1 MHKWIACALLAT
13 LLGIPRSSTGEAAPV
28 AAMEQVQRSVYG
40 TPPQGS
46 QEVKRQGDHVAFAES
61 LETLN
66 ESRALVRF
74 IDGSGLALGAN
85 TKVLVDEFVFDPG
98 TSKGNALY
106 NISLGTLRLATGAM
120 PKGGTVIR
128 TPTATMTLRGTD
140 VTVHVH
146 PSGRT
151 DIQVHE
157 GLVEA
162 HNNFTG
168 ETTTLMPGQGQ
179 TDTELGSTDFAGDIR
194 QYGLNEPIPDVSV
207 AEAAAMV
214 EDVVTAAGP
223 ADSSDDSST
232 DSAEGG
238 SSGGGNGKGNG
249 KGGGNNGTGGGN
261 NGSGGGGNG
270 GGGGGN
276 GGGGGKGG
284 GGGGGNGNGGGKGK

>member
-1 MHKWIACALLAT
+1 MHKWIAFALLAT

-46 QEVKRQGDHVAFAES
+46 QEIKRKGDHVAFAES

-85 TKVLVDEFVFDPG
+85 TKVLVDEFVFDPE

-106 NISLGTLRLATGAM
+106 NLSLGTLRLATGAM

-151 DIQVHE
+151 DILVHE
-157 GLVEA
+157 GLVET

-168 ETTTLMPGQGQ
+168 ETTTLAPGQTQ
-179 TDTELGSTDFAGDIR
+179 TDTELGSTDFAGDLQ
-194 QYGLNEPIPDVSV
+194 QYGLNEAIPDVSV
-207 AEAAAMV
+207 AEAAAMF

-223 ADSSDDSST
+223 GDSTDGSST
-232 DSAEGG
+232 ST
-238 SSGGGNGKGNG
+238 SGGTSGGGKGNG
-249 KGGGNNGTGGGN
+249 KGGGNNGNGGGK
-261 NGSGGGGNG
+261 GG

-276 GGGGGKGG
+276 SGGGGGGK